1 MTGRLGSKMQETA
14 DTTII
19 LRLPRTMKEWLK
31 DRAVSNDRNMTAEL
45 RHMIKASM
53 ETGAGQGGAK

>member
-1 MTGRLGSKMQETA
+1 MQETA